1 MIKDKDLIQN
11 ELCLVGF
18 LLTDKKAIDNI
29 SITKDYLKDFKD
41 NSKLYNFKYI
51 FEKIESNYKNKNGAD
66 LLQELLTDEK
76 INSEILLNAVSSNPY
91 EKVVSLQEA
100 ESIIIQAHK
109 EELIQKE
116 FERFKRGEYSTEEY
130 TEQIAYINELGTIKP
145 TFLSTTDLRTCLEED
160 NASIKYLGFPKL
172 ESILK
177 LKEHDFIV
185 IGGSTGS
192 GKTALTLNLLS
203 ELSKHYQCLYLNME
217 MAQDDIN
224 KRLIA
229 IESGVRLDIIENYKH
244 IKSADTKKK
253 IDEAIERIGKKKL
266 IIKTGALN
274 TGAIKGIINKLDPN
288 THTLVF
294 IDHIGM
300 IKAKGISLYEKTTEL
315 AKTLRA
321 MALNNNITIFAL
333 SQLSRSQTQQGN
345 KAQFNEAPTLNRL
358 KESGEIENSARQVLF
373 IYQRQTDDYYI
384 RIAKNTRGSTG
395 VDVPIAFTKNIMT
408 IRER

>member
-1 MIKDKDLIQN
+1 MIKDKDLIESQ
-11 ELCLVGF
+11 LCLIGF
-18 LLTDKKAIDNI
+18 LLQDKEAVNNI
-29 SITKDYLKDFKD
+29 SLTGDYLKDFKD